1 MPKLPIAE
9 WTDAAVNWLNDSLS
23 GFFGVISVIIESV
36 VGFFSGL
43 FMLPHP
49 FLFIIIMG
57 LLAYLLGKW
66 RLSIFT
72 VLGFLL
78 IYNLGYWSQSMDT
91 LGLVVTSGIVS
102 VVLGVPIGILS
113 AYSRSVEKII
123 TPILDLMQTMP
134 AFVYLLPAV
143 TFFSLGVVPGVI
155 ASVIFSIPPTIRMT
169 HLGIRQVSREL
180 VEAADAFGSTAT
192 QKLFKVQLPLAM
204 PTLMSGV
211 NQTIMLSLSMVVIAS
226 MIGAQGIGAE
236 VYRAV
241 GQLQIGKGFEA
252 GLVVVV
258 LAIVLDRFSQNL
270 VGKPGKKKTSRFTSK
285 QRVWIT
291 SAAAAIVLIAGFSQY
306 FVGNNTAGGAEDN
319 NVGAQVNYQI
329 IGIDPGAGIMAST
342 KQAMEDYGLT
352 DWTLVEGSSSAMT
365 AMLEKA
371 IKNEEP
377 IIITG
382 WTPHWM
388 FNKYDLKFLEDP
400 QKSYGEAE
408 EIHTIVRKGLEKDKP
423 TAYEFL
429 KRFNWTPEEMGEM
442 MIAIQDGV
450 DADQAAKD
458 WVEAHQDKVAEWTKG
473 LSPVNGDSLKLSYV
487 AWDSEIASTNL
498 VQYILQEKLGYKVTA
513 LQVEMG
519 PMWTGVAGGEI
530 DATLAAWLPVTS
542 KAYYDRYIDDVEDIA
557 VNLQG
562 AKTGLTVPAY
572 MDINSIED
580 LKSE

>member
-9 WTDAAVNWLNDSLS
+9 WIDAIVDWLNVSIA
-23 GFFGVISVIIESV
+23 GFFRLISTVIESV

-49 FLFIIIMG
+49 ILFIIIIG
-57 LLAYLLGKW
+57 VIAYLLGKW
-66 RLSIFT
+66 KLALFT

-78 IYNLGYWSQSMDT
+78 IYNLGYWPQSMDT

-102 VVLGVPIGILS
+102 IVIGVPLGILS
-113 AYSRSVEKII
+113 AYSRSIERIV

-169 HLGIRQVSREL
+169 HLGIRQVSKEL
-180 VEAADAFGSTAT
+180 VEAADAFGSTSS

-258 LAIVLDRFSQNL
+258 LAIVLDRFTQNL
-270 VGKPGKKKTSRFTSK
+270 VGKPGQKKKSRLTSK
-285 QRVWIT
+285 QRIWIG

-306 FVGNNTAGGAEDN
+306 FVGGSNTGGTAASGS
-319 NVGAQVNYQI
+319 VGEEVNYEI

-342 KQAMEDYGLT
+342 NKAIEDYELT
-352 DWTLVEGSSSAMT
+352 DWTLVEGSGSAMT
-365 AMLEKA
+365 AMLERA
-371 IKNEEP
+371 IQNEQP
-377 IIITG
+377 IIVTG

-388 FNKYDLKFLEDP
+388 FNKYDLKYLEDP
-400 QKSYGEAE
+400 KKSYGEAE
-408 EIHTIVRKGLEKDKP
+408 EIHTVARKGLQEDHP

-429 KRFNWTPEEMGEM
+429 DRFQWTPEDMGEI
-442 MIAIQDGV
+442 MIAIQDGSS
-450 DADQAAKD
+450 AEEAAAE
-458 WVEAHQDKVAEWTKG
+458 WAEAHQDKVNEWISG
-473 LSPVNGDSLKLSYV
+473 LSPVSGDSIKLSYV

-498 VQYILQEKLGYKVTA
+498 VAHILSEKLGYNVTS

-519 PMWTGVAGGEI
+519 PMWQGVASGDV
-530 DATLAAWLPVTS
+530 DASLAAWLPVTS
-542 KAYYDRYIDDVEDIA
+542 AAYVEKYKDQIDDLG
-557 VNLQG
+557 VNLEG

-572 MDINSIED
+572 MDIDSIED
-580 LKSE
+580 LK

>member
-9 WTDAAVNWLNDSLS
+9 WTDVAVNWLNDTLS
-23 GFFGVISVIIESV
+23 GFFGVISTIIESV

-43 FMLPHP
+43 FLLPHP
-49 FLFIIIMG
+49 FLFIIIFG
-57 LLAYLLGKW
+57 VLAYLLGKW
-66 RLSIFT
+66 KLTAFT
-72 VLGFLL
+72 VIGFLL
-78 IYNLGYWSQSMDT
+78 IYNLGYWTQSMDT

-102 VVLGVPIGILS
+102 VVIGVPLGILS
-113 AYSRSVEKII
+113 AYSRGVERVV
-123 TPILDLMQTMP
+123 TPVLDLMQTMP

-169 HLGIRQVSREL
+169 HLGIRQVSTEL
-180 VEAADAFGSTAT
+180 VEAADAFGSTST

-270 VGKPGKKKTSRFTSK
+270 VGKPGKKKSSRFTQK
-285 QRVWIT
+285 QRIWMI
-291 SAAAAIVLIAGFSQY
+291 SAATAIVLIAGFSQY
-306 FVGNNTAGGAEDN
+306 FVGNDTADSANQNATGAE
-319 NVGAQVNYQI
+319 VNYQI
-329 IGIDPGAGIMAST
+329 IGIDPGAGIMTST
-342 KQAMEDYGLT
+342 TQALEDYDLT

-371 IKNEEP
+371 MKNEDP

-400 QKSYGEAE
+400 LKSYGDAE
-408 EIHTIVRKGLEKDKP
+408 EIRTIVRKGLKEDHP

-429 KRFNWTPEEMGEM
+429 DRFNWTAEEMAEM
-442 MIAIQDGV
+442 MIAIQDGS
-450 DADQAAKD
+450 DPQQAAKE
-458 WVEAHQDKVAEWTKG
+458 WAEAHQDKVDEWTKG
-473 LSPVNGDSLKLSYV
+473 LRSSNGETLKLSYV

-498 VQYILQEKLGYKVTA
+498 VEYVLENELGYNVTS

-519 PMWTGVAGGEI
+519 PMWTGVADGDV
-530 DATLAAWLPVTS
+530 DATLAAWMPVTS
-542 KAYYDRYIDDVEDIA
+542 AAYYDRYIDKVEDVG
-557 VNLQG
+557 VNMEG

-572 MDINSIED
+572 MDIDSIED
-580 LKSE
+580 LK

>member
-9 WTDAAVNWLNDSLS
+9 WIDAIVDWLNVSIA
-23 GFFGVISVIIESV
+23 GFFRLISTVIESV

-49 FLFIIIMG
+49 ILFIIIIG
-57 LLAYLLGKW
+57 ALAYLLGRWK
-66 RLSIFT
+66 LALFT

-78 IYNLGYWSQSMDT
+78 IYNLGYWPQSMDT
-91 LGLVVTSGIVS
+91 LGLVVTSGIISIVI
-102 VVLGVPIGILS
+102 GVPLGILS
-113 AYSRSVEKII
+113 AYSRSIERIV

-169 HLGIRQVSREL
+169 HLGIRQVSKEL
-180 VEAADAFGSTAT
+180 VEAADAFGSTSS
-192 QKLFKVQLPLAM
+192 QKLLKVQLPLAM

-258 LAIVLDRFSQNL
+258 LAIVLDRFTQNL
-270 VGKPGKKKTSRFTSK
+270 VGKPGQKKKSRLTSK
-285 QRVWIT
+285 QRVWIG

-306 FVGNNTAGGAEDN
+306 FVGGSNTGGTTASGS
-319 NVGAQVNYQI
+319 VGEEVNYEI

-342 KQAMEDYGLT
+342 NKAIEDYELT
-352 DWTLVEGSSSAMT
+352 DWTLVEGSGSAMT
-365 AMLEKA
+365 AMLERA
-371 IKNEEP
+371 IQNEQP
-377 IIITG
+377 IIVTG

-388 FNKYDLKFLEDP
+388 FNKYDLKYLEDP
-400 QKSYGEAE
+400 KKSYGEAE
-408 EIHTIVRKGLEKDKP
+408 EIHTVARKGLQEDLP

-429 KRFNWTPEEMGEM
+429 DRFQWTPEDMGEI
-442 MIAIQDGV
+442 MIAIQDGNS
-450 DADQAAKD
+450 AEEAAAE
-458 WVEAHQDKVAEWTKG
+458 WVEAHPDKVDEWISG
-473 LSPVNGDSLKLSYV
+473 LSPVNGDSIKLSYV

-498 VQYILQEKLGYKVTA
+498 AHYILSEKLGYNVTS

-519 PMWTGVAGGEI
+519 PMWQGVASGDV
-530 DATLAAWLPVTS
+530 DASLAAWLPVTS
-542 KAYYDRYIDDVEDIA
+542 AAYLEKYKNQIDDLG
-557 VNLQG
+557 VNLEG

-572 MDINSIED
+572 MDIDSIED
-580 LKSE
+580 LK

>member
-23 GFFGVISVIIESV
+23 GFFGVISTIIESV

-43 FMLPHP
+43 FLLPHP
-49 FLFIIIMG
+49 FLFIIIFG
-57 LLAYLLGKW
+57 VLAYILGKW
-66 RLSIFT
+66 KLTAFT
-72 VLGFLL
+72 VIGFLL
-78 IYNLGYWSQSMDT
+78 IYNLGYWTQSMDT

-102 VVLGVPIGILS
+102 VVIGVPLGILS
-113 AYSRSVEKII
+113 AYSRGVERVV

-169 HLGIRQVSREL
+169 HLGIRQVSTEL
-180 VEAADAFGSTAT
+180 VEAADAFGSTST

-270 VGKPGKKKTSRFTSK
+270 VGKPGKKKHSRFTSK
-285 QRVWIT
+285 QRIWMI
-291 SAAAAIVLIAGFSQY
+291 SAATAIVLIAGFSQY
-306 FVGNNTAGGAEDN
+306 FVGNNAADGAERN
-319 NVGAQVNYQI
+319 AVGEEVNYQI
-329 IGIDPGAGIMAST
+329 VGIDPGAGIMTST
-342 KQAMEDYGLT
+342 KQALEDYDLT

-371 IKNEEP
+371 LKNEEP

-400 QKSYGEAE
+400 LKSYGEAE
-408 EIHTIVRKGLEKDKP
+408 EIRTIVRKGLKEDHP

-429 KRFNWTPEEMGEM
+429 DRFNWTAEEMAEM
-442 MIAIQDGV
+442 MIAIQDGS
-450 DADQAAKD
+450 DPQQAAKE
-458 WVEAHQDKVAEWTKG
+458 WAEAHKDKVAEWTKG
-473 LSPVNGDSLKLSYV
+473 LRSSNGETLKLSYV

-498 VQYILQEKLGYKVTA
+498 VEYILEEELGYNVTS

-519 PMWTGVAGGEI
+519 PMWTGVAAGDV
-530 DATLAAWLPVTS
+530 DATLAAWMPVTS
-542 KAYYDRYIDDVEDIA
+542 AAYYDRYIDKVEDVG
-557 VNLQG
+557 VNMEG

-572 MDINSIED
+572 MDVDSIED
-580 LKSE
+580 LK

>member
-23 GFFGVISVIIESV
+23 GFFGVISTIIESV

-43 FMLPHP
+43 FLLPHP
-49 FLFIIIMG
+49 FLFIIIFG
-57 LLAYLLGKW
+57 VLAYILGKW
-66 RLSIFT
+66 KLTAFT
-72 VLGFLL
+72 VIGFLL
-78 IYNLGYWSQSMDT
+78 IYNLGYWTQSMDT

-102 VVLGVPIGILS
+102 VVIGVPLGILS
-113 AYSRSVEKII
+113 AYSRSVERVV

-169 HLGIRQVSREL
+169 HLGIRQVSTEL
-180 VEAADAFGSTAT
+180 VEAADAFGSTSA

-270 VGKPGKKKTSRFTSK
+270 VGKPGKKKSTRFTSK
-285 QRVWIT
+285 QRIWMISV
-291 SAAAAIVLIAGFSQY
+291 AAAIVLIAGFSQY
-306 FVGNNTAGGAEDN
+306 FVGNNADDGAERN
-319 NVGAQVNYQI
+319 AVGQAVNYQI
-329 IGIDPGAGIMAST
+329 VGIDPGAGIMTST
-342 KQAMEDYGLT
+342 KQALEDYDLT

-371 IKNEEP
+371 LKNEDP

-400 QKSYGEAE
+400 LKSYGDAE
-408 EIHTIVRKGLEKDKP
+408 EIRTIVRKGLKEDHP
-423 TAYEFL
+423 AAYEFL
-429 KRFNWTPEEMGEM
+429 DRFNWTADEMAEM
-442 MIAIQDGV
+442 MIDIQDGM
-450 DADQAAKD
+450 DPQQAAKK
-458 WVEAHQDKVAEWTKG
+458 WAEAHKDKVAEWTKG
-473 LSPVNGDSLKLSYV
+473 LRSSNGETLKLSYV
-487 AWDSEIASTNL
+487 SWDSEIASTNL
-498 VQYILQEKLGYKVTA
+498 AEYVLENELGYNVTS

-519 PMWTGVAGGEI
+519 PMWTGVAAGDV
-530 DATLAAWLPVTS
+530 DATLAAWMPVTS
-542 KAYYDRYIDDVEDIA
+542 AAYYDRYIDKVEDVG
-557 VNLQG
+557 VNMEG
-562 AKTGLTVPAY
+562 ARTGLTVPAY
-572 MDINSIED
+572 MDIDSIED
-580 LKSE
+580 LK

>member
-23 GFFGVISVIIESV
+23 GFFGVISTIIESV

-49 FLFIIIMG
+49 FLFIIIFG
-57 LLAYLLGKW
+57 VLAYMLGKW
-66 RLSIFT
+66 KLTAFT
-72 VLGFLL
+72 VIGFLL
-78 IYNLGYWSQSMDT
+78 IYNLGYWTQSMDT

-102 VVLGVPIGILS
+102 VVIGVPLGILS
-113 AYSRSVEKII
+113 AYSRSVERVV

-169 HLGIRQVSREL
+169 HLGIRQVSTEL
-180 VEAADAFGSTAT
+180 VEAADAFGSTSA

-270 VGKPGKKKTSRFTSK
+270 VGKPGKKKHSRFTSK
-285 QRVWIT
+285 QRIWMI

-306 FVGNNTAGGAEDN
+306 FVGNNAADGSERSA
-319 NVGAQVNYQI
+319 VGQAVNYQI
-329 IGIDPGAGIMAST
+329 VGIDPGAGIMTST
-342 KQAMEDYGLT
+342 KQALEDYDLT

-365 AMLEKA
+365 AMLEKSL
-371 IKNEEP
+371 KNEDP

-400 QKSYGEAE
+400 LKSYGDAE
-408 EIHTIVRKGLEKDKP
+408 EIRTIVRKGLKEDHP
-423 TAYEFL
+423 AAYEFL
-429 KRFNWTPEEMGEM
+429 DRFNWTAEEMAEM
-442 MIAIQDGV
+442 MIAIQDG
-450 DADQAAKD
+450 ADPQQAAKE
-458 WVEAHQDKVAEWTKG
+458 WAEAHKDKVAEWTKG
-473 LSPVNGDSLKLSYV
+473 LRSSSGETLKLSYV

-498 VQYILQEKLGYKVTA
+498 VEYVLENELGYNVTS

-519 PMWTGVAGGEI
+519 PMWTGVAAGDV
-530 DATLAAWLPVTS
+530 DATLAAWMPVTS
-542 KAYYDRYIDDVEDIA
+542 AAYYDRYIDKVEDVG
-557 VNLQG
+557 VNMEG
-562 AKTGLTVPAY
+562 ARTGLTVPAY
-572 MDINSIED
+572 MDIDSIED
-580 LKSE
+580 LK

>member
-9 WTDAAVNWLNDSLS
+9 WIDAIVDWLNVSIA
-23 GFFGVISVIIESV
+23 GFFRLISTVIESV

-49 FLFIIIMG
+49 ILFIIIIG
-57 LLAYLLGKW
+57 ALAYLLGRWK
-66 RLSIFT
+66 LALFT

-78 IYNLGYWSQSMDT
+78 IYNLGYWPQSMDT
-91 LGLVVTSGIVS
+91 LGLVVTSGIISIVI
-102 VVLGVPIGILS
+102 GVPLGILS
-113 AYSRSVEKII
+113 ASSRSIERIV

-169 HLGIRQVSREL
+169 HLGIRQVSKEL
-180 VEAADAFGSTAT
+180 VEAADAFGSTSS
-192 QKLFKVQLPLAM
+192 QKLLKVQLPLAM

-258 LAIVLDRFSQNL
+258 LAIVLDRFTQNL
-270 VGKPGKKKTSRFTSK
+270 VGKPGQKKKSRLTSK
-285 QRVWIT
+285 QRVWIG

-306 FVGNNTAGGAEDN
+306 FVGGSNTGGTTASGS
-319 NVGAQVNYQI
+319 VGEEVNYEI

-342 KQAMEDYGLT
+342 NKAIEDYELT
-352 DWTLVEGSSSAMT
+352 DWTLVEGSGSAMT
-365 AMLEKA
+365 AMLERA
-371 IKNEEP
+371 IQNEQP
-377 IIITG
+377 IIVTG

-388 FNKYDLKFLEDP
+388 FNKYDLKYLEDP
-400 QKSYGEAE
+400 KKSYGEAE
-408 EIHTIVRKGLEKDKP
+408 EIHTVARKGLQEDLP

-429 KRFNWTPEEMGEM
+429 DRFQWTPEDMGEI
-442 MIAIQDGV
+442 MIAIQDGNS
-450 DADQAAKD
+450 AEEAAAE
-458 WVEAHQDKVAEWTKG
+458 WVEAHPDKVDEWISG
-473 LSPVNGDSLKLSYV
+473 LSPVNGDSIKLSYV

-498 VQYILQEKLGYKVTA
+498 AHYILSEKLGYNVTS

-519 PMWTGVAGGEI
+519 PMWQGVASGDV
-530 DATLAAWLPVTS
+530 DASLAAWLPVTS
-542 KAYYDRYIDDVEDIA
+542 AAYLEKYKNQIDDLG
-557 VNLQG
+557 VNLEG

-572 MDINSIED
+572 MDIDSIED
-580 LKSE
+580 LK

>member
-23 GFFGVISVIIESV
+23 GFFGVISTIIESV

-49 FLFIIIMG
+49 FLFIIIFG
-57 LLAYLLGKW
+57 VIAYLLGKW
-66 RLSIFT
+66 KLSLFT

-78 IYNLGYWSQSMDT
+78 IYNLGYWPQSMDT

-102 VVLGVPIGILS
+102 VILGVPIGILS
-113 AYSRSVEKII
+113 AYSRGVERVV

-169 HLGIRQVSREL
+169 HLGIRQVSTEL
-180 VEAADAFGSTAT
+180 VEAADAFGSTST

-270 VGKPGKKKTSRFTSK
+270 VGKPGKKKTSRFTQK
-285 QRVWIT
+285 QRIWMI
-291 SAAAAIVLIAGFSQY
+291 SAATAIVLIAGFSQY
-306 FVGNNTAGGAEDN
+306 FVGNNATGGTEGSG
-319 NVGAQVNYQI
+319 VGEEVNYQI
-329 IGIDPGAGIMAST
+329 IGIDPGAGIMTST

-371 IKNEEP
+371 LKNEEP

-388 FNKYDLKFLEDP
+388 FNKYDLKYLEDP
-400 QKSYGEAE
+400 LKSYGEAE
-408 EIHTIVRKGLEKDKP
+408 EIHTIVRKGLKEDHP

-429 KRFNWTPEEMGEM
+429 DRFNWTPEEMGEM

-450 DADQAAKD
+450 DPEQAAKD
-458 WVEAHQDKVAEWTKG
+458 WSEAHKDKVDEWING
-473 LSPVNGDSLKLSYV
+473 LRPTNGEKLKLSYV

-498 VQYILQEKLGYKVTA
+498 VEYILEEKLGYNVTS

-519 PMWTGVAGGEI
+519 PMWTGVAAGDV

-542 KAYYDRYIDDVEDIA
+542 AAYYDRYIDQVEDVG
-557 VNLQG
+557 VNMEG

-572 MDINSIED
+572 MDIDSIED
-580 LKSE
+580 LK

>member
-23 GFFGVISVIIESV
+23 GFFGVISTIIESV

-49 FLFIIIMG
+49 FLFIIIFG
-57 LLAYLLGKW
+57 VIAYILGKW
-66 RLSIFT
+66 KLTAFT
-72 VLGFLL
+72 VIGFLL
-78 IYNLGYWSQSMDT
+78 IYNLGYWTQSMDT

-102 VVLGVPIGILS
+102 VVIGVPLGILS
-113 AYSRSVEKII
+113 AYSRSVERVV

-169 HLGIRQVSREL
+169 HLGIRQVSTEL
-180 VEAADAFGSTAT
+180 VEAADAFGSTSA

-270 VGKPGKKKTSRFTSK
+270 VGKPGKKKSTRFTSK
-285 QRVWIT
+285 QRIWMI
-291 SAAAAIVLIAGFSQY
+291 SAATAIVLIAGFSQY
-306 FVGNNTAGGAEDN
+306 FVGNNAADGAGNA
-319 NVGAQVNYQI
+319 VGQEVNYQI
-329 IGIDPGAGIMAST
+329 VGIDPGAGIMTST
-342 KQAMEDYGLT
+342 KQALEDYDLT

-371 IKNEEP
+371 LKNEDP

-400 QKSYGEAE
+400 LKSYGEAE
-408 EIHTIVRKGLEKDKP
+408 EIRTIVRKGLKEDHP

-429 KRFNWTPEEMGEM
+429 DRFNWTAEEMAEM
-442 MIAIQDGV
+442 MIAIQDG
-450 DADQAAKD
+450 ADPQQAAKE
-458 WVEAHQDKVAEWTKG
+458 WAEAHKDKVAEWTEG
-473 LSPVNGDSLKLSYV
+473 LRSSNGETLKLSYV
-487 AWDSEIASTNL
+487 SWDSEIASTNL
-498 VQYILQEKLGYKVTA
+498 AEYVLENELGYNVTS

-519 PMWTGVAGGEI
+519 PMWTGVAAGDV
-530 DATLAAWLPVTS
+530 DATLAAWMPVTS
-542 KAYYDRYIDDVEDIA
+542 AAYYDRYIDKVEDVG
-557 VNLQG
+557 VNMEG

-572 MDINSIED
+572 MDIDSIED
-580 LKSE
+580 LK

>member
-9 WTDAAVNWLNDSLS
+9 WTDVAVNWLNDTLS
-23 GFFGVISVIIESV
+23 GFFGVISTIIESV

-43 FMLPHP
+43 FLLPHP
-49 FLFIIIMG
+49 FLFIIIFG
-57 LLAYLLGKW
+57 VLAYLLGKW
-66 RLSIFT
+66 KLTAFT
-72 VLGFLL
+72 VIGFLL
-78 IYNLGYWSQSMDT
+78 IYNLGYWTQSMDT

-102 VVLGVPIGILS
+102 VVIGVPLGILS
-113 AYSRSVEKII
+113 AYSRGMERVV

-169 HLGIRQVSREL
+169 HLGIRQVSTEL
-180 VEAADAFGSTAT
+180 VEAADAFGSTST

-270 VGKPGKKKTSRFTSK
+270 VGKPGKKKSSRFTSK
-285 QRVWIT
+285 QRIWMI
-291 SAAAAIVLIAGFSQY
+291 SAAIAIVLIAGFSQY
-306 FVGNNTAGGAEDN
+306 FVGNDAPEGTERNAIGEE
-319 NVGAQVNYQI
+319 VNYQI
-329 IGIDPGAGIMAST
+329 VGIDPGAGIMTST
-342 KQAMEDYGLT
+342 KQALEDYDLT

-371 IKNEEP
+371 IKNEDP

-400 QKSYGEAE
+400 LNSYGEAE
-408 EIHTIVRKGLEKDKP
+408 EIRTIVRKGLKEDHP

-429 KRFNWTPEEMGEM
+429 DRFNWTAEEMAEM
-442 MIAIQDGV
+442 MIAIQDG
-450 DADQAAKD
+450 ADPQQAAKE
-458 WVEAHQDKVAEWTKG
+458 WAEAHKDKVDEWTKG
-473 LSPVNGDSLKLSYV
+473 LRPSNGEKLKLSYV

-498 VQYILQEKLGYKVTA
+498 VEYVLENELGYNVTS

-519 PMWTGVAGGEI
+519 PMWTGVAAGDV
-530 DATLAAWLPVTS
+530 DATLAAWMPVTS
-542 KAYYDRYIDDVEDIA
+542 AAYYDRYIDKVEDVG
-557 VNLQG
+557 VNMEG

-572 MDINSIED
+572 MDVDSIED
-580 LKSE
+580 LK

>member
-23 GFFGVISVIIESV
+23 GFFGVISTIIESV

-49 FLFIIIMG
+49 FLFIIIIG

-66 RLSIFT
+66 KLTLFT

-78 IYNLGYWSQSMDT
+78 IYNLGYWPQSMDT

-102 VVLGVPIGILS
+102 VILGVPIGILS
-113 AYSRSVEKII
+113 AYSRGLERVV

-169 HLGIRQVSREL
+169 HLGIRQVSTEL
-180 VEAADAFGSTAT
+180 VEAADAFGSTSA

-285 QRVWIT
+285 QRIWMT
-291 SAAAAIVLIAGFSQY
+291 SAATAIVLIAGFSQY
-306 FVGNNTAGGAEDN
+306 FVGNNTAGGAEGGN
-319 NVGAQVNYQI
+319 AVGKEVNYQI

-371 IKNEEP
+371 MKNEEP
-377 IIITG
+377 IVITG

-388 FNKYDLKFLEDP
+388 FNKYDLKYLEDP
-400 QKSYGEAE
+400 LKSYGEAE
-408 EIHTIVRKGLEKDKP
+408 EIHTIVRKGLKEDKP

-429 KRFNWTPEEMGEM
+429 DRFNWTPEDMGEI

-450 DADQAAKD
+450 TPEKAAKD
-458 WVEAHQDKVAEWTKG
+458 WAEAHKDKVAEWTKG
-473 LSPVNGDSLKLSYV
+473 LKPVNGDTLKLSYV

-498 VQYILQEKLGYKVTA
+498 VQYILAEKLGYKVTS

-519 PMWTGVAGGEI
+519 PMWTGVASGDV
-530 DATLAAWLPVTS
+530 DATLAAWLPITS
-542 KAYYDRYIDDVEDIA
+542 AAYYDRYIDQVEDIG
-557 VNLQG
+557 VNMEG

-572 MDINSIED
+572 MDVNSIED
-580 LKSE
+580 LK

>member
-306 FVGNNTAGGAEDN
+306 FVGNNTAGGAEN
-319 NVGAQVNYQI
+319 NTVGAQVNYQI

-450 DADQAAKD
+450 DPDQAAKD

>member
-9 WTDAAVNWLNDSLS
+9 WIDAIVDWLNVSIA
-23 GFFGVISVIIESV
+23 GFFRLISTVIESV

-49 FLFIIIMG
+49 ILFIIIIG
-57 LLAYLLGKW
+57 VIAYLLGKW
-66 RLSIFT
+66 KLALFT

-78 IYNLGYWSQSMDT
+78 IYNLGYWPQSMDT

-102 VVLGVPIGILS
+102 IVIGVPLGILS
-113 AYSRSVEKII
+113 AYSRSIERIV

-169 HLGIRQVSREL
+169 HLGIRQVSKEL
-180 VEAADAFGSTAT
+180 VEAADAFGSTSS

-258 LAIVLDRFSQNL
+258 LAIVLDRFTQNL
-270 VGKPGKKKTSRFTSK
+270 VGKPGQKKKSRLTSK
-285 QRVWIT
+285 QRIWIG

-306 FVGNNTAGGAEDN
+306 FVGGSNTGGTAASGS
-319 NVGAQVNYQI
+319 VGEEVNYEI

-342 KQAMEDYGLT
+342 NKAIEDYELT
-352 DWTLVEGSSSAMT
+352 DWTLVEGSGSAMT
-365 AMLEKA
+365 AMLERA
-371 IKNEEP
+371 IQNEQP
-377 IIITG
+377 IIVTG

-388 FNKYDLKFLEDP
+388 FNKYDLKYLEDP
-400 QKSYGEAE
+400 KKSYGEAE
-408 EIHTIVRKGLEKDKP
+408 EIHTVARKGLQEDHP

-429 KRFNWTPEEMGEM
+429 DRFQWTPEDMGEI
-442 MIAIQDGV
+442 MIAIQDGSS
-450 DADQAAKD
+450 AEEAAAE
-458 WVEAHQDKVAEWTKG
+458 WAAAHPDKVEEWISG
-473 LSPVNGDSLKLSYV
+473 LSPVSGDSIKLSYV

-498 VQYILQEKLGYKVTA
+498 VAYILSEKLGYNVTS

-519 PMWTGVAGGEI
+519 PMWQGVASGDV
-530 DATLAAWLPVTS
+530 DASLAAWLPVTS
-542 KAYYDRYIDDVEDIA
+542 ATYLEKYKDQIDDLGI
-557 VNLQG
+557 NLEG

-572 MDINSIED
+572 MDIDSIED
-580 LKSE
+580 LK

>member
-1 MPKLPIAE
+1 MPKIPIAE
-9 WTDAAVNWLNDSLS
+9 WIDAIVDWLNVSIS
-23 GFFGVISVIIESV
+23 GFFQLISTIIESV

-49 FLFIIIMG
+49 ILFIIIIG

-66 RLSIFT
+66 KLALFT

-78 IYNLGYWSQSMDT
+78 IYNLGYWPQSMDT

-102 VVLGVPIGILS
+102 IVLGVPLGILS
-113 AYSRSVEKII
+113 AYSRSVERIV

-169 HLGIRQVSREL
+169 HLGIRQVSKEL
-180 VEAADAFGSTAT
+180 VEAADAFGSTSG

-258 LAIVLDRFSQNL
+258 LAIVLDRFTQNL
-270 VGKPGKKKTSRFTSK
+270 VGRPGQRKKSRLTSK
-285 QRVWIT
+285 QRVWIG

-306 FVGNNTAGGAEDN
+306 FVGNSNTGGVSADGS
-319 NVGAQVNYQI
+319 VGQEVNYQI

-342 KQAMEDYGLT
+342 KKAMEDYELT
-352 DWTLVEGSSSAMT
+352 DWTLVEGSGSAMT

-371 IKNEEP
+371 IRNEQP

-388 FNKYDLKFLEDP
+388 FNKYDLKYLEDP
-400 QKSYGEAE
+400 KKSYGEAE
-408 EIHTIVRKGLEKDKP
+408 EIHTISRKGLKEDQP

-429 KRFNWTPEEMGEM
+429 NRFQWTPEEMGEI
-442 MIAIQDGV
+442 MIAIQDGTS
-450 DADQAAKD
+450 AEQAAAD
-458 WVEAHQDKVAEWTKG
+458 WAEAHPDRVNEWING
-473 LSPVNGDSLKLSYV
+473 LSPVNGESIKLSYV

-498 VQYILQEKLGYKVTA
+498 VAYILSEKLGYNVTS

-519 PMWTGVAGGEI
+519 PMWQGVASGDV
-530 DATLAAWLPVTS
+530 DASLAAWLPVTS
-542 KAYYDRYIDDVEDIA
+542 ASYLEKYKDQIDDLGI
-557 VNLQG
+557 NLEG

-580 LKSE
+580 LK